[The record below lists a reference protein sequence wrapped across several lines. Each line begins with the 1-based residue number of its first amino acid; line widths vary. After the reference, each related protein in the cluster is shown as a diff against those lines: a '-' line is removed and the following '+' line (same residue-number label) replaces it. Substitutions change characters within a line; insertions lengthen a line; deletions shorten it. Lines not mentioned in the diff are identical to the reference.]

1 MGIKYSL
8 GAKDKRRHLVVSQ
21 NIHDLVKWHAYNKKI
36 SITEATFKLLTF
48 GFKHYYPKANL
59 GGVMDWLLSES
70 KTLLKD
76 TKRAKRGKRRRFIPI
91 PLSPDESLAS
101 LIPKES
107 PDQPESPSDQAN
119 NSPSPSGK

>member
-1 MGIKYSL
+1 MGIRYSL
-8 GAKDKRRHLVVSQ
+8 GAKDKRRHLVVSEH
-21 NIHDLVKWHAYNKKI
+21 IHDLVKFHAYNKNI

-91 PLSPDESLAS
+91 PLSSDESLAS
-101 LIPKES
+101 LIPKA
-107 PDQPESPSDQAN
+107 SDHDN
-119 NSPSPSGK
+119 NSPSSSV